1 MHVNSSELD
10 ALALDFIAGVG
21 SITQRNLIDYFG
33 SPKAVIEASADELQQ
48 ISGVG
53 KVLSAKIIAGK
64 SEAYKRAEKELL
76 FVEKHQIKIYSYT
89 DKSYPKR
96 LRECPDAPMVFYYRG
111 NADLDSARIVSVVGS
126 RKATPYGRMLC
137 EELIEKLSDY
147 NVLVVSGLAYGI
159 DVCAH
164 KTSLDHRIPTVG
176 VLGHGLHTI
185 YPSVHRNIAVKMLDN
200 GGLLSEFPSD
210 TPADPKHFPQRN
222 RIVAG
227 LADVTV
233 VVEAAKRGGAL
244 ITAELANSYD
254 RDVCA
259 FPGNIGNEYSAGCN
273 LLIKSHR
280 AHLITSAE
288 DLGYLMDWQPVNRA
302 EKEEEKVAHIRLS
315 DVEQTV
321 YNIVK
326 EGGMIS
332 IDGILNQSK
341 VQPNKLPIVLL
352 ELEMKGLII
361 ITPGKMYRVTI
372 QGSV

>member
-1 MHVNSSELD
+1 
-10 ALALDFIAGVG
+10 
-21 SITQRNLIDYFG
+21 TQRNLIDYFG
-33 SPKAVIEASADELQQ
+33 SPKAVIEASRDELQQ
-48 ISGVG
+48 TSGVG
-53 KVLSAKIIAGK
+53 KVLSAKIIAGR
-64 SEAYKRAEKELL
+64 SEAYQRAEQELL
-76 FVEKHQIKIYSYT
+76 FAEKHQIKIYSYT

-126 RKATPYGRMLC
+126 RNATFYGKMLC
-137 EELIEKLSDY
+137 ERLIEKLSDY

-159 DVCAH
+159 DVYAH
-164 KTSLDHRIPTVG
+164 KASLNHGIPTVG

-185 YPSVHRNIAVKMLDN
+185 YPSVHRNVAVKMLDN

-233 VVEAAKRGGAL
+233 VVEAAIRGGAL
-244 ITAELANSYD
+244 ITAELANGYD

-259 FPGNIGNEYSAGCN
+259 FPGNIDGKYSEGCN

-280 AHLITSAE
+280 AHLITNAD
-288 DLGYLMDWQPVNRA
+288 DLGYLMDWEPVKRVSEGKK
-302 EKEEEKVAHIRLS
+302 EKTHIRLNE
-315 DVEQTV
+315 VEQVV
-321 YNIVK
+321 YDIVR
-326 EGGMIS
+326 EGGQIS
-332 IDGILNQSK
+332 IDNILNQSTIP
-341 VQPNKLPIVLL
+341 PNKLPIVLL

-361 ITPGKMYRVTI
+361 TTPGKMYRATI
-372 QGSV
+372 GE